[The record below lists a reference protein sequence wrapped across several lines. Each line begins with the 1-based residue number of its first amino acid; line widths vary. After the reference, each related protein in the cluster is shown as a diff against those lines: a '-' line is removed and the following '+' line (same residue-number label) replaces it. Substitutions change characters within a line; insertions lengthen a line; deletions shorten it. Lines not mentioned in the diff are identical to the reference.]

1 MRMSLEALRPRKAAR
16 LFLDANG
23 WAGIEPAP
31 LAGDA
36 SFRKYFRLTD
46 GARSAVLMD
55 APPTHEDVRP
65 FAKLATHL
73 RVLGLSAPRVDA
85 IDTHAGFL
93 LLEDFGDDT
102 FARALA
108 AGDSEA
114 ALYAAATD
122 VLIALHAHPA
132 QAHVDC
138 PEYDSAALDREAALL
153 IDWFLPE
160 WSGRQLDAQ
169 ARAAYFEAWRRV
181 YPLAAIGGKALVLR
195 DFHVDNLIRLKRE
208 GVAACGLLDF
218 QDALIGSPAYD
229 LASLIG
235 DARRDVSPRVARA
248 CVERYL
254 AARPEL
260 DARAF
265 EAALA
270 VLSAQR
276 NAKIVGIFVRL
287 FRRDGKPQYLKHIDR
302 VWRLLDCD
310 LAHPAL
316 EPVRAWFERYVPRE
330 WRALPRVAVPA

>member
-1 MRMSLEALRPRKAAR
+1 MSLDAMRARKAAR

-23 WAGIEPAP
+23 WAGIAAVP

-36 SFRKYFRLTD
+36 SFRRYFRLTD
-46 GARSAVLMD
+46 GARSIVLMD
-55 APPTHEDVRP
+55 APPPLEDVRP
-65 FAKLATHL
+65 FAKLALHL
-73 RVLGLSAPRVDA
+73 QGLGLSAPRIEA
-85 IDTHAGFL
+85 IDAHAGFL

-108 AGDSEA
+108 AGTSEA
-114 ALYAAATD
+114 ELYATATD

-138 PEYDSAALDREAALL
+138 PPYDAATLDREAALL

-160 WSGRQLDAQ
+160 WSERPLSADS
-169 ARAAYFEAWRRV
+169 RAAYFAAWRQV
-181 YPLAAIGGKALVLR
+181 YPLAQLGRPALVLR
-195 DFHVDNLIRLKRE
+195 DFHIDNLIRLARQ
-208 GVAACGLLDF
+208 GVASCGLLDF

-235 DARRDVSPRVARA
+235 DARRDVSPAVARA

-254 AARPEL
+254 ASRPGL
-260 DARAF
+260 DPRGF

-276 NAKIVGIFVRL
+276 NAKIAGIFVRL
-287 FRRDGKPQYLKHIDR
+287 FRRDGKPHYLKHIDR
-302 VWRLLDCD
+302 VWRLLECD
-310 LAHPAL
+310 LSHPAL
-316 EPVRAWFERYVPRE
+316 EPVRAWFERHVPRA
-330 WRALPRVAVPA
+330 WRARPKVTA